1 MADLNLDELKR
12 RLREGDYLEVRTGGG
27 AFEVWAEPFGSPPAV
42 YFEGEQ
48 HPIAELDTIAQR
60 IMEDMRKGEI
70 KCHWVED

>member
-42 YFEGEQ
+42 YFEGEP
-48 HPIAELDTIAQR
+48 HPIDELDTIAQR